1 MPVHSALYTTLLFT
15 SSNAAPTRADAV
27 SLIAATRKEPSP
39 TTSSAFDADQSVT
52 FEKAPESGET
62 RCFVSNQL
70 LYILKRHWS
79 LHEQDETNS
88 IKRSAE
94 QSIDVSCIDNIVTYR
109 VERTDAWPVQEVGED
124 EESHDE
130 SAKVVN
136 TLQLKTPVLH

>member
-1 MPVHSALYTTLLFT
+1 M
-15 SSNAAPTRADAV
+15 
-27 SLIAATRKEPSP
+27 IAATRKEPSP
-39 TTSSAFDADQSVT
+39 TTPSAFDADQSVT

-70 LYILKRHWS
+70 LYISKRHWS

-94 QSIDVSCIDNIVTYR
+94 QSLMVVSCIDLLVTYR
-109 VERTDAWPVQEVGED
+109 VQRTDAWPVEKVSED

-130 SAKVVN
+130 SAKGD
-136 TLQLKTPVLH
+136 